1 MAPTASE
8 FLHDFNAQLAQFV
21 SELEQIHKQ
30 SVQEHAFQPTFWLQN
45 EDFTLARDVFVAAS
59 GTIEHEITKFSL
71 VFSKTAL
78 PSQDEASSIC
88 EAIKKPCEQLLAA
101 TKVALYCGA
110 GPSLGDEIILGAL
123 RVLKN
128 VRELGATVERKELTR
143 VPELTG
149 RVWESCKAIGNTP
162 KSNCIASKRN
172 MLQCVGVLNDTIKE
186 LKEFLEEQASTS
198 GEEGLDA
205 IELDDDFAFDSS
217 LSDEERSVFESGVK
231 LLEMVV
237 SVLKRGVLTL
247 KNLTIEDSAKD
258 VIAWTARLDRGYK
271 TVQAAVVDMGAALYP
286 PVDVDELQSALDLVS
301 KSGRAVL
308 ESLLAQQ
315 DLGDKEIHALESGCR
330 AFDQQ
335 VATVKT
341 QLDAART

>member
-1 MAPTASE
+1 
-8 FLHDFNAQLAQFV
+8 
-21 SELEQIHKQ
+21 
-30 SVQEHAFQPTFWLQN
+30 
-45 EDFTLARDVFVAAS
+45 
-59 GTIEHEITKFSL
+59 
-71 VFSKTAL
+71 
-78 PSQDEASSIC
+78 
-88 EAIKKPCEQLLAA
+88 
-101 TKVALYCGA
+101 
-110 GPSLGDEIILGAL
+110 
-123 RVLKN
+123 
-128 VRELGATVERKELTR
+128 
-143 VPELTG
+143 
-149 RVWESCKAIGNTP
+149 
-162 KSNCIASKRN
+162 
-172 MLQCVGVLNDTIKE
+172 MLQCVGILNDTIKE

-330 AFDQQ
+330 AAEFVGYSLWLIPAGGPHEALQQ
-335 VATVKT
+335 LIVEYAARLMTPPFLPHITLLGGVTGLSEQEAIDKTRSVATMLHAMDLEVSVVASKELLYF
-341 QLDAART
+341 QCVFGLIKKDDELASAHEAAKEVRQ